1 MMFSEEQIR
10 DIVTLKE
17 KLTRKISDHQ
27 EAIDSLEK
35 NLRILDTV
43 LKESS
48 FTRAS
53 QMAPR
58 TDGAPKDAPED
69 IPEDAPE
76 DIPEDA
82 PEDIPEDAPEDIPE
96 DSVQDDDSIPIK
108 RGNGGDLIARARI
121 TQDRLSITL
130 EDHIRVREDTPPFR
144 SFFMDRIIGDI
155 RRKDEAMAKRG
166 DILPES
172 VIECTVDS
180 DKTGIREIVIRNYG
194 GDDRTGDLIN
204 AAEWSLTRML
214 EKTGK

>member
-17 KLTRKISDHQ
+17 ELARKISDHQ

-43 LKESS
+43 LKGSS

-58 TDGAPKDAPED
+58 TDAPED
-69 IPEDAPE
+69 AT
-76 DIPEDA
+76 
-82 PEDIPEDAPEDIPE
+82 EDIPEDAPEDIPE
-96 DSVQDDDSIPIK
+96 DSVQDDSIPIK

-130 EDHIRVREDTPPFR
+130 EDHIRVGEDTPPFR
-144 SFFMDRIIGDI
+144 SFFMDRVIGDI
-155 RRKDEAMAKRG
+155 RRKDEAMAKKG
-166 DILPES
+166 EISPES

-180 DKTGIREIVIRNYG
+180 DKNGIREIVIRNYG
-194 GDDRTGDLIN
+194 GGDRTGDLIN

>member
-17 KLTRKISDHQ
+17 ELARKISDHQ

-43 LKESS
+43 LKGSS

-53 QMAPR
+53 QMSPR
-58 TDGAPKDAPED
+58 TDA
-69 IPEDAPE
+69 PEDAPE

-96 DSVQDDDSIPIK
+96 DSVQDDSIPIK

-130 EDHIRVREDTPPFR
+130 EDHIRVGEDTPPFR
-144 SFFMDRIIGDI
+144 SFFMDRVIGDI
-155 RRKDEAMAKRG
+155 RRKDEAMAKKG
-166 DILPES
+166 EISPES

-180 DKTGIREIVIRNYG
+180 DKNGIREIVIRNYG
-194 GDDRTGDLIN
+194 GGDRTGDLIN